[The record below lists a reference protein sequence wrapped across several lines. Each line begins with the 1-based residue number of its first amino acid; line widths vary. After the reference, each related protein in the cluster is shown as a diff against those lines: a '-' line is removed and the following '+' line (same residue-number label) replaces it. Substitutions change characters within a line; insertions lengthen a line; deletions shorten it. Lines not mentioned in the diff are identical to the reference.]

1 MDDDM
6 EGIVLVIVVVAAAAV
21 SYQSLENSTVIDNK
35 FVVFLYENRTESI
48 DGNSFTLSSYR

>member
-6 EGIVLVIVVVAAAAV
+6 EGIVLVIVVVAAV